1 MSTVAQPDAD
11 GIRED
16 RPVTDPQLAMPHM
29 WQNPAEVAEWLS
41 GHGEAIQPP
50 VSIKRVGVGQSNI
63 TTAVSDAAGR
73 EWVMR
78 EPPKG
83 TAPATAHDIE
93 REAQILRA
101 LAPTGL
107 PVPHVI
113 GTGRGPTGSAFLMM
127 EKMPGAALETEED
140 AHRLNPDSRRK
151 LGQEVA
157 TTLGRLHR
165 LDPDLLG
172 LPRSETPYLVRQ
184 LHRVSQ
190 SWAHHGISSPHDPE
204 WRAVRSQLDDRIP
217 PPAKPVIMHGDFR
230 LSNLLVVGSSISAV
244 LDWEL
249 CAVGDPMADLAWLL
263 DDWRS
268 PEEAAIAMPSP
279 TRAGGFPNR
288 DEMIATYCDITGC
301 DAGHIDYYRAFS
313 QWRAASLLQGVL
325 RRRRAGVM
333 GSHASVDID
342 LLDESIAVL
351 LHSATAHLG
360 RYS

>member
-1 MSTVAQPDAD
+1 MHAPQDTD

-16 RPVTDPQLAMPHM
+16 RPVTDSQHTTKYM
-29 WQNPAEVAEWLS
+29 WQNPADVAGWLA
-41 GHGEAIQPP
+41 GHGQPIQPP

-63 TTAVSDAAGR
+63 TTVVSDSASR

-78 EPPKG
+78 EPPNG
-83 TAPATAHDIE
+83 AAPATAHDIE
-93 REAQILRA
+93 REARILRA

-113 GTGRGPTGSAFLMM
+113 GTGRGLTGSTFLMM

-140 AHRLNPDSRRK
+140 AHRLNVDSRRE

-157 TTLGRLHR
+157 ATLGRLHS
-165 LDPDLLG
+165 LNPDLLG

-190 SWAHHGISSPHDPE
+190 SWSHHGIGSPHDPG
-204 WRAVRSQLDDRIP
+204 WRAMRAQLDDRMP
-217 PPAKPVIMHGDFR
+217 PTAEPVIMHGDFR

-268 PEEAAIAMPSP
+268 PEEPAIVMPSP

-288 DEMIATYCDITGC
+288 DEMIATYCDITGS
-301 DAGHIDYYRAFS
+301 DAGHMDYYRAFS

-333 GSHASVDID
+333 GSHGGVDID
-342 LLDESIAVL
+342 LLDKSIAVL
-351 LHSATAHLG
+351 LQSAAAHLES
-360 RYS
+360 Y